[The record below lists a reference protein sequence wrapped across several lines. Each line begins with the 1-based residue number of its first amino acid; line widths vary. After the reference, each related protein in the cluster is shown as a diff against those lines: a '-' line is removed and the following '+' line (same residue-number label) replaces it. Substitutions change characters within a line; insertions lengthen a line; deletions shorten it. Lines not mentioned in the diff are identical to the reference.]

1 MSLSYNSLWKE
12 VIDRGMTKT
21 DLRLAAGMSS
31 VTLAKLSKGEP
42 VTVSTLE
49 RICRVLDCDIGDII
63 NYVPDEISSPIKS
76 TRRNSSKAVVR

>member
-12 VIDRGMTKT
+12 LIDRGMTKT

-63 NYVPDEISSPIKS
+63 NYVPDEISSPRKS

>member
-12 VIDRGMTKT
+12 LIDRGMTKAG
-21 DLRLAAGMSS
+21 LRLAAGMSS

-49 RICRVLDCDIGDII
+49 RICRILDCDIGDII
-63 NYVPDEISSPIKS
+63 NYVPDEMSSPRKS
-76 TRRNSSKAVVR
+76 TWRNSSKAVVR